1 MSDLEYSGLET
12 HAPLTQA
19 QADSFLAKANF
30 NVSFNTYDLNWML
43 KYNSKTPEEVGTDD
57 KSKTPT
63 AFHGTIA
70 GIRVYDAMQSN
81 GEDTI
86 VGNGVHESFYD
97 VRGQHPHL
105 RSNGNNIDGYA
116 TRLTKDVATNFYIKF
131 QPKDP
136 DQPTEEERLWKYH
149 VYFSRAS
156 INNILAK
163 DGVVG
168 IRFYSIDYPIEEKNY
183 KTFMMV
189 GVRKDAAGNLV
200 DLQGDNEYVASD
212 APCPPKCPQT
222 QKGLFSMKKG
232 IDF

>member
-1 MSDLEYSGLET
+1 MADVRFTGTEP
-12 HAPLTQA
+12 HVPLTQA
-19 QADSFLAKANF
+19 QADSYLAKAKF
-30 NVSFNTYDLNWML
+30 NSSFNTYDLNWML
-43 KYNSKTPEEVGTDD
+43 NYKSNTPNEVDSDEKGKTAEE
-57 KSKTPT
+57 
-63 AFHGTIA
+63 FHGSVA
-70 GIRVYDAMQSN
+70 GIRVYDAIQPN

-116 TRLTKDVATNFYIKF
+116 TRLTKDVAAKFYIKY
-131 QPKDP
+131 QPKDA
-136 DQPTEEERLWKYH
+136 DNPTAEELKWKYH

-168 IRFYSIDYPIEEKNY
+168 IRFYNIEYPINGKDY

-189 GVRKDAAGNLV
+189 GVKKDAAGNLV
-200 DLQGDNEYVASD
+200 DLQGDNEYVAS
-212 APCPPKCPQT
+212 AMACPPNCNPKH
-222 QKGLFSMKKG
+222 KALFSMSVG
-232 IDF
+232 EF